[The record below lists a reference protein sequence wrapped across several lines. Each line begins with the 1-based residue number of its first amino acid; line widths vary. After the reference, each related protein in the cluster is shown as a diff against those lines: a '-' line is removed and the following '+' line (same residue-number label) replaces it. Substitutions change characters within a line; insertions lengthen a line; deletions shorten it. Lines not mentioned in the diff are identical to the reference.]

1 MWIFQEQNVFFE
13 RDLFFW
19 HFCTLSETFPA
30 ELSELR
36 YTSPEERFEEKFTY
50 REVSDLCFNALVEIF
65 SGHWPV
71 KIAGY
76 SKEPSSSSV
85 EQLEEKALKLK
96 IFYVFFNIEL
106 SAKTIVRVIKPAF
119 SESTGTFSRKNRFWK
134 LYNSLTFSDFES
146 KSFGRDLKTTMYV
159 SRRTFRGKVALFRN
173 FILFCRL
180 QALGEISGNFRN
192 AICRFAKLAFFIFS
206 GTCWGKSRSLKKI
219 LGFHS
224 FCNWSKKHSTCLSN
238 FHSRCPEDTFQEIKT
253 TERNKIRLI
262 CRTLKSKLSAKNS
275 KLNYTSPEEHFEEN
289 INYLENWYYCY
300 HFHALGETCFNVL
313 KKNLFFPRKLIFK
326 NCRTGNEKL

>member
-36 YTSPEERFEEKFTY
+36 HTSPEERFEEKFTY
-50 REVSDLCFNALVEIF
+50 REVSDLCFNALGEIF

-106 SAKTIVRVIKPAF
+106 SAKTIVRVVKPAF

-134 LYNSLTFSDFES
+134 LYNSLAFSDFES
-146 KSFGRDLKTTMYV
+146 KSFGRDLKTTIYV
-159 SRRTFRGKVALFRN
+159 SRRTFRGKVALFRK
-173 FILFCRL
+173 FILFLSFTSVRRNFWKIEKRNL
-180 QALGEISGNFRN
+180 QVCQ
-192 AICRFAKLAFFIFS
+192 ICIF
-206 GTCWGKSRSLKKI
+206 
-219 LGFHS
+219 H
-224 FCNWSKKHSTCLSN
+224 
-238 FHSRCPEDTFQEIKT
+238 FQWNML
-253 TERNKIRLI
+253 R
-262 CRTLKSKLSAKNS
+262 
-275 KLNYTSPEEHFEEN
+275 
-289 INYLENWYYCY
+289 
-300 HFHALGETCFNVL
+300 
-313 KKNLFFPRKLIFK
+313 
-326 NCRTGNEKL
+326 EK

>member
-1 MWIFQEQNVFFE
+1 MWIFQEKNVFFE

-50 REVSDLCFNALVEIF
+50 RELSDLCFNALGEIF

-106 SAKTIVRVIKPAF
+106 SAKTIVRVVKPAF

-134 LYNSLTFSDFES
+134 LYNSLMFSDFES

-224 FCNWSKKHSTCLSN
+224 FCNWSKKHSTCSSN
-238 FHSRCPEDTFQEIKT
+238 LHSRCPEDTFQEIKT
-253 TERNKIRLI
+253 NERNKIRLI

-313 KKNLFFPRKLIFK
+313 KKNLFFPRNLIFK